1 MGFVVHFQ
9 RCISAPQEKVEWVER
24 TDISIVPDRKVFSDK
39 YQWNVKDGVLLVV
52 EVERNSRK
60 KNIAAF
66 AQWDMVLP
74 FEK

>member
-9 RCISAPQEKVEWVER
+9 RCMSPPQEKGEWTER
-24 TDISIVPDRKVFSDK
+24 TSDTMIPVRKVFSDK
-39 YQWNVKDGVLLVV
+39 YQWNVKDGILLIM
-52 EVERNSRK
+52 EVGRNGRK

-66 AQWDMVLP
+66 AQWDLVLP

>member
-9 RCISAPQEKVEWVER
+9 RCISAPQEKWVER
-24 TDISIVPDRKVFSDK
+24 ADNSMVPVRKVFSDK

-52 EVERNSRK
+52 EVERNGRK